1 MKVDELNR
9 DELTELKRNY
19 YSEKNKNVSYGELS
33 IIDDLVT
40 DAEIYKE
47 YEGTEFTREDF
58 FCNTHNTEIEE
69 EEEL

>member
-33 IIDDLVT
+33 FIDDLVT
-40 DAEIYKE
+40 DSEIYKE
-47 YEGTEFTREDF
+47 YEGVEFTSEDF
-58 FCNTHNTEIEE
+58 FCNSHNTEIKE